1 METPELMSDIKSPNS
16 GKTPV
21 FRHNSPEEELNF
33 LRQRVAELEGQNQK
47 LYQNWFLLQQR
58 LSTSNLTEKE
68 RLEFISHVAHELR
81 TPLTSIK
88 GYIDLVMEGETGPI
102 SELQREFLSVV
113 GLNAEKLSL
122 IIADL
127 LDVSRL
133 EARQLSFRPVVVDFR
148 TLMINIGTQVQPQ
161 LEAKGTGLEIY
172 APNSAALTANL
183 DPERFSQAIRAI
195 IAHAGQVTPQGKTV
209 RVTIEADPTSSQAMV
224 RIEDQG
230 PGIEPGDLERVFTK
244 FWRPQNQAWAEGAG
258 AGLGLAIAKNIID
271 AHEGKVQVENQPPE
285 VGGSAITI
293 TMPLL
298 SRPLEL
304 NTIPEEEPE
313 EEPHFAALVITQN
326 PDFGKVI
333 EQTLGQGGFQVMIA
347 SDRSELMSANPA
359 WQPDI
364 IINNGAEPDL
374 LNEEDSQ
381 KVGATLRGAATL
393 TMNLSPVE
401 QRVIVAGAKA
411 VFPWPAPE
419 KLIAQFLELVIAPSD
434 SSAEL
439 SEFRARQTI
448 LLVSPS
454 SENLRGLDRLV
465 REAGFTRIYR
475 ALREADALTL
485 ARRYKPDWLLLDIP
499 GPVESGKDEPTLF
512 EMLREDQLLLKTPTI
527 VFLHPDLIAADPSPD
542 YRPTFTGKDQ
552 RRLTTDELKTRR
564 RGSGELRGKY
574 RNTDDEG
581 SRGGPAERTLR
592 ADGTD
597 ELKGLYYNV
606 VPKPFIQQRL
616 LTVARR
622 LCSLR

>member
-1 METPELMSDIKSPNS
+1 MSEIKSPNS

-21 FRHNSPEEELNF
+21 LRYNSAEEELGF
-33 LRQRVAELEGQNQK
+33 LRQQVAELGSQNQQ

-58 LSTSNLTEKE
+58 LSTSSLNEKE

-88 GYIDLVMEGETGPI
+88 GYIDLVLEGETGPI
-102 SELQREFLSVV
+102 NELQREFLNVV
-113 GLNAEKLSL
+113 GLNAEKLSR

-148 TLMINIGTQVQPQ
+148 ALMLSICAEVRPQ
-161 LEAKGTGLEIY
+161 LEAKGTNLEVI
-172 APNSAALTANL
+172 APNTDTLAASL

-195 IAHAGQVTPQGKTV
+195 IAHAGEVTPQGKTV
-209 RVTIEADPTSSQAMV
+209 RVTVEGDPTNSQAV
-224 RIEDQG
+224 VHIEDQG
-230 PGIEPGDLERVFTK
+230 PGIEPEDLGRVFSK

-271 AHEGKVQVENQPPE
+271 AHEGKTWAENQPPE
-285 VGGSAITI
+285 VGGSVITV

-298 SRPLEL
+298 SRSLEPHVL
-304 NTIPEEEPE
+304 PEIEPE
-313 EEPHFAALVITQN
+313 EGPHYAALVITQN

-333 EQTLGQGGFQVMIA
+333 EQTLGQGGFQVIIA
-347 SDRSELMSANPA
+347 SNRSELVADTPA
-359 WQPDI
+359 WQPDL
-364 IINNGAEPDL
+364 IINNGAEPEL
-374 LNEEDSQ
+374 LSEEDSER
-381 KVGATLRGAATL
+381 VGSTLRGAATL
-393 TMNLSPVE
+393 TLNLSPVE

-411 VFPWPAPE
+411 VLPWPAPE
-419 KLIAQFLELVIAPSD
+419 KMIIQNLELVIAQAN
-434 SSAEL
+434 SSTDPAQ
-439 SEFRARQTI
+439 FRAQQTI

-454 SENLRGLDRLV
+454 SDNLRSLDRLV
-465 REAGFTRIYR
+465 REAGFSRIYR
-475 ALREADALTL
+475 AMREADALTL

-512 EMLREDQLLLKTPTI
+512 EVLREDQLLLKTPTI
-527 VFLHPDLIAADPSPD
+527 VFLNPDLIAPDPSPD
-542 YRPTFTGKDQ
+542 YRPTFTGKEL
-552 RRLTTDELKTRR
+552 RRITTDELKARR
-564 RGSGELRGKY
+564 RGGGELRGS
-574 RNTDDEG
+574 RRSAEEA
-581 SRGGPAERTLR
+581 SRGGSAERPLR
-592 ADGTD
+592 TDGTD

>member
-1 METPELMSDIKSPNS
+1 MSEIKTPQS

-21 FRHNSPEEELNF
+21 LRYNSPEEELGF
-33 LRQRVAELEGQNQK
+33 LRQRVAELGNQNQQ

-58 LSTSNLTEKE
+58 LSTSSLNEKE

-88 GYIDLVMEGETGPI
+88 GYIDLVLEGETGPI

-113 GLNAEKLSL
+113 GLNAEKLSR

-148 TLMINIGTQVQPQ
+148 TLMLNICAEVRPQ
-161 LEAKGTGLEIY
+161 LEAKGTGLEVI
-172 APNSAALTANL
+172 APNSETLSASL
-183 DPERFSQAIRAI
+183 DPERFSQAIRTI

-209 RVTIEADPTSSQAMV
+209 RVTVEADPTNSKAVV

-230 PGIEPGDLERVFTK
+230 PGIEPEDLERVFTK

-271 AHEGKVQVENQPPE
+271 AHEGETRVENQPPE
-285 VGGSAITI
+285 IGGSVITV

-298 SRPLEL
+298 SRPLEPD
-304 NTIPEEEPE
+304 TVVPDKEPAE
-313 EEPHFAALVITQN
+313 SPRYAALVITQN

-333 EQTLGQGGFQVMIA
+333 EQTLGQGGFQVIIA
-347 SDRSELMSANPA
+347 SNRSELVADTPA
-359 WQPDI
+359 WQPDL
-364 IINNGAEPDL
+364 IINNGAEPEL
-374 LNEEDSQ
+374 LNEEDSK
-381 KVGATLRGAATL
+381 KVGSTLRGAATL
-393 TMNLSPVE
+393 TLNLSPVE

-411 VFPWPAPE
+411 VLPWPAPE
-419 KLIAQFLELVIAPSD
+419 KMTIQNLELVIGSPDNPTDLEQFQAQ
-434 SSAEL
+434 
-439 SEFRARQTI
+439 QTI
-448 LLVSPS
+448 LLVTPS
-454 SENLRGLDRLV
+454 SDNLRSLDRLV
-465 REAGFTRIYR
+465 REAGFTKIYR
-475 ALREADALTL
+475 AMREADALTL

-527 VFLHPDLIAADPSPD
+527 VFLHPDLIAPDPSPD
-542 YRPTFTGKDQ
+542 YRPTFTGKEL
-552 RRLTTDELKTRR
+552 RRITTDELKARR
-564 RGSGELRGKY
+564 RGSGELRGKA
-574 RNTDDEG
+574 RG
-581 SRGGPAERTLR
+581 SAEASSAERPLR
-592 ADGTD
+592 TDGTD